1 MQKREKQK
9 ERNKWGLST
18 VEIMQTHILQI
29 KYQLYIY
36 TLKIFTSIKIFERSY
51 FFRAFKI

>member
-9 ERNKWGLST
+9 ERNKWGSST
-18 VEIMQTHILQI
+18 VEIMQTHILET

-36 TLKIFTSIKIFERSY
+36 TLKIFTSIKIFQRSY
-51 FFRAFKI
+51 FFRPFKI